1 MIRFTAIKILNQ
13 PKEEMWQLKKQYHHL
28 AEMVQTGIFI
38 MALIFHVLV
47 ILEFVPNDI
56 VWGGRITFKEEL
68 YIFESISIGINIFF
82 LYVLLAYTKKIKTP
96 IGEKFLKVLMWTM
109 CVIFSLN
116 TIGNLLAKT
125 TTETII
131 FTPVTF
137 ISAVCC
143 LVLLSREK
151 S

>member
-13 PKEEMWQLKKQYHHL
+13 PKEEMWQLKKQYYHL

-82 LYVLLAYTKKIKTP
+82 LYVLLAYTKKIKTR

-125 TTETII
+125 TNSKRNWE
-131 FTPVTF
+131 
-137 ISAVCC
+137 
-143 LVLLSREK
+143 LVR
-151 S
+151 